1 MSDLAEPRATGDTL
15 ACLAQAYAGPGTP
28 RELSE
33 EAHLL
38 AYRAWQAAREDI
50 YAEWTKATDPA
61 ELAPKVP
68 RILREAGALLRKAPP
83 DGMPRQELTR
93 LIDALEAPYPPRI
106 QGAIRKAM
114 AGEGTDAE
122 RAARLADEVTRL
134 GLQPSEQP
142 EPLPVIT
149 IEDVHLVCWQ
159 AITPAPS
166 DAAEEAPAEEA
177 TTLLDSPQTVLL
189 P

>member
-1 MSDLAEPRATGDTL
+1 
-15 ACLAQAYAGPGTP
+15 
-28 RELSE
+28 
-33 EAHLL
+33 
-38 AYRAWQAAREDI
+38 
-50 YAEWTKATDPA
+50 
-61 ELAPKVP
+61 
-68 RILREAGALLRKAPP
+68 
-83 DGMPRQELTR
+83 
-93 LIDALEAPYPPRI
+93 
-106 QGAIRKAM
+106 M

-166 DAAEEAPAEEA
+166 DAAEDAPAEEA